1 MATLY
6 DSAGTA
12 RKAVIGFIIFAI
24 LIMLWEGIS
33 GLFNRQP
40 VSVTPQFSYYK
51 AADLALKNVPPV
63 VIDPIKISDS
73 VKPTYSIDRLSNQLV
88 ATFPDTALVYKV
100 EQPREKLTTIEDA
113 VETAKKL
120 GFISECIAEEQYFEN
135 DPAADRCTYKEDE
148 YTWVASEG
156 TKTLKFNKT
165 SQEWDL
171 STDWFNNVDVKTL
184 GPLNTRLDDYIN
196 IGAGIINSLRFSNS
210 SALESPYVEYVA
222 ADLNNAGAFFQP
234 ERTTQ
239 ARFVFIEIYRK
250 LLLAQPKERSEIQAI
265 TDDKT
270 ILDNIPAPLYGNV
283 YSEDPRSGQARIIAG
298 NNASKLDKD
307 IFSLKFTDLEYATR
321 GVTKGFYPI
330 IDLREAWNKAQSGKG
345 FLVYLLPEN
354 GNPLETYQN
363 LAVRSFIAD
372 ATKTTLGYYERKEW
386 NGFVSPIFIFKGR
399 AVLEDGR
406 QASFT
411 IFVDA
416 LKRLES

>member
-40 VSVTPQFSYYK
+40 ISVRPQFSYYK

-120 GFISECIAEEQYFEN
+120 GFVSECIAEEQYFES

-210 SALESPYVEYVA
+210 AALDSPYVEYVA

-250 LLLAQPKERSEIQAI
+250 LLLAQPKERTEIQAI
-265 TDDKT
+265 TQDKT
-270 ILDNIPAPLYGNV
+270 ILDNIPPPLYGNV

-321 GVTKGFYPI
+321 GITKGFYPI